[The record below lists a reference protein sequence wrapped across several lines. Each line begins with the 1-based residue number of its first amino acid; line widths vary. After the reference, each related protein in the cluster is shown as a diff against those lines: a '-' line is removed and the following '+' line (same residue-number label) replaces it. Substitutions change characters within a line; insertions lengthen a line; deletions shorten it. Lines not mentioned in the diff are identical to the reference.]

1 MRPVSLD
8 DFLPKFDEVYRSV
21 NRISG
26 TALFFARDFRQIPQY
41 IPRIM
46 FTNNIV
52 YDDNIIISII
62 RTEQPFG
69 ITWGVTRELTKGLS
83 IFEIYLGY
91 MEIAD
96 IGTILKEAEIDEKT
110 IFYGME
116 DIVTSHIFWRIFA
129 AIKRLSPSV
138 VKFYKL
144 PSDKIHGVVTRV
156 DM

>member
-1 MRPVSLD
+1 
-8 DFLPKFDEVYRSV
+8 
-21 NRISG
+21 
-26 TALFFARDFRQIPQY
+26 
-41 IPRIM
+41 
-46 FTNNIV
+46 
-52 YDDNIIISII
+52 
-62 RTEQPFG
+62 
-69 ITWGVTRELTKGLS
+69 
-83 IFEIYLGY
+83 

-156 DM
+156 DL